1 MEQLPEIKLTKHA
14 KDRMDSRRIG
24 MDAVRSCWEF
34 GRIVHVFGATYYVSG
49 RREIERWRR
58 RGINLDQFGGIR
70 VVCSPDGSVMTVYR
84 TSDLRQLHPR
94 RRQGSRRWDWR
105 SRTRVS

>member
-14 KDRMDSRRIG
+14 RDRMDSRRIS

-34 GRIVHVFGATYYVSG
+34 GRIVHVLGATYHVIG

-58 RGINLDQFGGIR
+58 RGINLDQFGGIH
-70 VVCSPDGSVMTVYR
+70 VVCARDGSVMTVYR
-84 TSDLRQLHPR
+84 TGNLRLLHPR
-94 RRQGSRRWDWR
+94 RRQRSRRWGF
-105 SRTRVS
+105 RTRVR